1 MIINVS
7 KTRSGT
13 ARLIDLVLTAIAWF
27 VFLYLLFRGLFGS
40 SIHQDA
46 APRPILPG
54 TFDTFDTLTL
64 YVIVAVINAAILFTW
79 AVYNQVRFR
88 GRERRNSA
96 GDLTDRQL
104 AQSYGLDGAAVD
116 RLRSSPAA
124 IVHHDAN
131 GNIASIDLHVG
142 RAELAHRYA

>member
-40 SIHQDA
+40 SIHQGA
-46 APRPILPG
+46 APRPIVPG

-64 YVIVAVINAAILFTW
+64 YVLVAVIKAAILFTW
-79 AVYNQVRFR
+79 AVYNQVRFP
-88 GRERRNSA
+88 GRQRRHSTGTLTYRPRSQNHGFNGEAAYRDSA
-96 GDLTDRQL
+96 
-104 AQSYGLDGAAVD
+104 
-116 RLRSSPAA
+116 
-124 IVHHDAN
+124 
-131 GNIASIDLHVG
+131 
-142 RAELAHRYA
+142 